1 MKFLEKLKTKG
12 KDIHNKHFNHFTS
25 KMPPITKK
33 KNRRSKK
40 KKNRGK

>member
-1 MKFLEKLKTKG
+1 MKIFDNIREKG
-12 KDIHNKHFNHFTS
+12 KDIHNKHFKHFVS

-40 KKNRGK
+40 EENRRT